1 MSGVR
6 VKTTKQRP
14 AQNVNQHTVTTNR
27 PQPLRD
33 ESPWAAAE
41 TLCISNSDKNAGKF
55 SRHYSN
61 SGFLPKLAQKS
72 IVIHPD

>member
-6 VKTTKQRP
+6 VETTKQRP

-27 PQPLRD
+27 PQALRD
-33 ESPWAAAE
+33 ESLWAAAE
-41 TLCISNSDKNAGKF
+41 TPWNSNSDQNAGKF

-61 SGFLPKLAQKS
+61 SGFFFYQNWHRNLLCL
-72 IVIHPD
+72 